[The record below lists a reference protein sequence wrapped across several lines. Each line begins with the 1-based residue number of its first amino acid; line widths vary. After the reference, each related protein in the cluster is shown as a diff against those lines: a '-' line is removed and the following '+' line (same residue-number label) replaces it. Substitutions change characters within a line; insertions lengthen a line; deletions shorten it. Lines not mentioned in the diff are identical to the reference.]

1 MKKILLWE
9 TMIGGLNV
17 NPYDGL
23 INVDPLKLYFGDP
36 YVINKYVT
44 IYQPTIGEIIEYGER
59 EYYSMIQTLTAIPS
73 EMKSSLWDSGLDWTK
88 VEDFQLF
95 IMLSQSLSQKQ
106 TEIILGDIDLQRM
119 KPVENLQNGDVVLID
134 PITGAIIDE
143 LAYKTMSAYLCKLHN
158 LTKKVEKAGNKFTK
172 QVLIDE
178 DRQKKE
184 YAATQPYKSFLM
196 PLVSAIKVRQAYT
209 RDYIRNMGLYEFFD
223 DVNRSQIIVNTD
235 SLLSGAYSGMMD
247 TSKIK
252 KSAFNW
258 MREIGE

>member
-1 MKKILLWE
+1 M
-9 TMIGGLNV
+9 
-17 NPYDGL
+17 NPYDDL

-36 YVINKYVT
+36 YVVNQYVT
-44 IYQPTIGEIIEYGER
+44 IYQPTIGDIIKYGER

-73 EMKSSLWDSGLDWTK
+73 DMKSQLWDAGIDWMQIT
-88 VEDFQLF
+88 DFQLF
-95 IMLSQSLSQKQ
+95 QMLSQSVPQQQ

-119 KPVENLQNGDVVLID
+119 KPVENLQNGDIVLHD
-134 PITGAIIDE
+134 PVTGAIIDE

-178 DRQKKE
+178 DRRKREFSMKE
-184 YAATQPYKSFLM
+184 PYKSFLM
-196 PLVSAIKVRQAYT
+196 PLISSVKVRQGYT
-209 RDYIRNMGLYEFFD
+209 RDYIRNMGLNEFFD
-223 DVNRSQIIVNTD
+223 DLNRSQIIVNTD
-235 SLLSGAYSGMMD
+235 ALLSGMYSGMVD

>member
-1 MKKILLWE
+1 M
-9 TMIGGLNV
+9 NQ
-17 NPYDGL
+17 YDDL

-36 YVINKYVT
+36 YVVNQYIT

-59 EYYSMIQTLTAIPS
+59 EYYSMVQTLTAIPS
-73 EMKSSLWDSGLDWTK
+73 EMKSSLWDSGLDWTQ

-95 IMLSQSLSQKQ
+95 MMLSQSLSQDQ
-106 TEIILGDIDLQRM
+106 TKIILGDIDLQRM
-119 KPVENLQNGDVVLID
+119 KPVENLQNGEIVLYD
-134 PITGAIIDE
+134 TITGAIIDE

-184 YAATQPYKSFLM
+184 YGLQQPYKSFLM
-196 PLVSAIKVRQAYT
+196 PLVSAIKVRQGYT
-209 RDYIRNMGLYEFFD
+209 RDYIKNMGLYEFFD
-223 DVNRSQIIVNTD
+223 DVHRSQIIVNTD

-252 KSAFNW
+252 KSEFNW
-258 MREIGE
+258 MREIG

>member
-1 MKKILLWE
+1 M
-9 TMIGGLNV
+9 
-17 NPYDGL
+17 NPYDDL

-36 YVINKYVT
+36 YVVNQYIT
-44 IYQPTIGEIIEYGER
+44 IYQPTIGDIIEYGER

-73 EMKSSLWDSGLDWTK
+73 EMKSSLFDMGLDWNQ

-95 IMLSQSLSQKQ
+95 MMLSQSLTQKQ
-106 TEIILGDIDLQRM
+106 TEIILGDVDLQRM
-119 KPVENLQNGDVVLID
+119 KPVENLQNGEIILRDSV
-134 PITGAIIDE
+134 TGAIIDE

-158 LTKKVEKAGNKFTK
+158 LTKKVEKAGNKYTK

-178 DRQKKE
+178 DRQKRE

-258 MREIGE
+258 LRPIEEG

>member
-1 MKKILLWE
+1 M
-9 TMIGGLNV
+9 
-17 NPYDGL
+17 NPYDDL
-23 INVDPLKLYFGDP
+23 ITVDPLKLYFGDP
-36 YVINKYVT
+36 YVINQYLT
-44 IYQPTIGEIIEYGER
+44 IYQPTIGNIIDYGER

-73 EMKSSLWDSGLDWTK
+73 EMKSSLWDSGLDWNQ

-95 IMLSQSLSQKQ
+95 IMISRSFSQKQ

-119 KPVENLQNGDVVLID
+119 QPRENLQNGEPILYD

-158 LTKKVEKAGNKFTK
+158 LTKKVEKAGNKYTK

-178 DRQKKE
+178 DRQKRE
-184 YAATQPYKSFLM
+184 YAVTQPYKSFLM
-196 PLVSAIKVRQAYT
+196 PLVSSIKVRQGYT

-252 KSAFNW
+252 KSQFNW

>member
-1 MKKILLWE
+1 M
-9 TMIGGLNV
+9 
-17 NPYDGL
+17 NPYDDL
-23 INVDPLKLYFGDP
+23 ITVDPLKLYFGDP
-36 YVINKYVT
+36 YVVNQYIT
-44 IYQPTIGEIIEYGER
+44 IYQPTIGDIIAYGER
-59 EYYSMIQTLTAIPS
+59 EYYSMIQTITAIPS
-73 EMKSSLWDSGLDWTK
+73 EMKSSLWDSGLDWTQ

-95 IMLSQSLSQKQ
+95 IMISQSLSQKQ

-119 KPVENLQNGDVVLID
+119 KPVENLQNGEIILRDSV
-134 PITGAIIDE
+134 TGAIIDE

-158 LTKKVEKAGNKFTK
+158 LTKKVEKAGNKYTK

-247 TSKIK
+247 TSKVK